1 MLFLKTFIP
10 HPATITTLQTI
21 LSFFKIDSLL
31 PLAPSI
37 TDKLIYHMSN
47 SPVNSLGYKIK
58 VECANALG
66 LIGEQ
71 IQNGADLEE
80 KVKPVLEEMATDK
93 VWAVQ
98 VAGRKAQ
105 NVWAAKGKAWREEF
119 EGKRERR
126 GSGAADILGE
136 EAQSDSVDMSY
147 NKFPKQLPTRMNK
160 SQPKKSDVLRKI

>member
-1 MLFLKTFIP
+1 VLVKDDLEFFKEIAKPSLVLFLKTFIA
-10 HPATITTLQTI
+10 HPATITSLQTL

-37 TDKLIYHMSN
+37 VDKLIYHVN
-47 SPVNSLGYKIK
+47 NAPANSLGYKIR

-71 IQNGADLEE
+71 IQNGADLEDR
-80 KVKPVLEEMATDK
+80 VKSVLDELATDK

-105 NVWAAKGKAWREEF
+105 AIWVARAKKWREEF
-119 EGKRERR
+119 EAKTDKRDHYPE
-126 GSGAADILGE
+126 ILGPE
-136 EAQSDSVDMSY
+136 V
-147 NKFPKQLPTRMNK
+147 
-160 SQPKKSDVLRKI
+160 